1 MKVHNKLFLTGY
13 SLTLCFAL
21 VGCGGGATST
31 AASDDS
37 TPPVSKTTY
46 SVSGTVPGTLI
57 EAFCKNGSYYSVN
70 STDDGSTNHPFTLEL
85 PKEVDCKFIMT
96 TNEKDVDTSKHIV
109 TPLLFNNGTTTSSY
123 FQLSDDLDIGHVPLP
138 MSGEGI
144 QAPLTVSNSKVQVN
158 SFSYDPLDTDNDGI
172 PNVYEDDD
180 NDGVVNKYDEDDDND
195 GILDTE
201 DSDYANDSDGDGIE
215 NSYDQDDD
223 NDSLNDSDD
232 DDDDNDNIKDTDD
245 DDYDSSNTTTTTTVV
260 LPITYKADAGRL
272 LGSQCAQCH
281 GTNGISVNE
290 WDSIA
295 GEGDLANEIF
305 EDDEPIMSAQAHG
318 YTSEEITLIGN
329 WLKTL

>member
-1 MKVHNKLFLTGY
+1 MKIQSKFLLTGY
-13 SLTLCFAL
+13 SLTLCLAL
-21 VGCGGGATST
+21 VGCGGDATST
-31 AASDDS
+31 PPSDDS
-37 TPPVSKTTY
+37 TPLPVSKTTY

-57 EAFCKNGSYYSVN
+57 EAFCKDGSYYSVN
-70 STDDGSTNHPFTLEL
+70 STDDGSENHPFTVEL

-144 QAPLTVSNSKVQVN
+144 QAPITVLNSKVQVN

-180 NDGVVNKYDEDDDND
+180 KDGVTNIHDEDDDED

-201 DSDYANDSDGDGIE
+201 DSDYANDTDSDGVE

-223 NDSLNDSDD
+223 NDSLNDSEDD
-232 DDDDNDNIKDTDD
+232 DSNT
-245 DDYDSSNTTTTTTVV
+245 NTTTTTVT
-260 LPITYKADAGRL
+260 LPISYKADAGRL

-281 GTNGISVNE
+281 GTNGVSVNE

-329 WLKTL
+329 WLKTLSTNED